1 MHQDGKERPR
11 TEKHWRDSSTS
22 GNARV
27 PSIGRRHPGPNCR
40 ALAFGATGAIFRLG
54 SIRCGLLR
62 QPAQGLDQD
71 RFRKRA
77 CLSPKSYG
85 ADPTVHCSWKFSIRV
100 SARVDCGD
108 MDATSDRTA
117 KYKADSLSLV
127 GAVALGTGVMIGAGI
142 FALTGQMAEMTGS
155 LFPLAFLSA
164 AVIVSLS
171 AYSYVKLSN
180 ASPSSGG
187 IAMYLDKAYGGTL
200 TTAFHS
206 LLMYF
211 SMVIAQSFLARTF
224 GSYTL
229 RLFEVDDSSW
239 LAPALG
245 VGLLLTAFLINLSVT
260 GLIQGIASLLGF
272 IKIAGII
279 LFGVVGVWVADSVK
293 TDFSVANQGASL
305 TGFLGATA
313 LGILAFKGFTT
324 ITNSGSELTNPRR
337 NLGKAI
343 MISIGL
349 CVVIYALV
357 GFAVSSNLSLEE
369 IIATRN
375 YSLAAAAR
383 PALGEYAVWFTVI
396 LAMLATAGGVIASI
410 FAVSRMLAML
420 TEMKLVPH
428 RHFHMPG
435 SIQKHT
441 LVYTIVLGLLLT
453 AFFDLSRIAAL
464 GIIFYL
470 IMDIAV
476 HWGVLRH
483 LRKEIEAHPAIPIIA
498 IAMDFIVLGGFL
510 WVKANSDP
518 LVLIVATIVMAVILI
533 VEYFFLRSRQS
544 QDQIA
549 SVEGEEP

>member
-1 MHQDGKERPR
+1 MKDTPDR
-11 TEKHWRDSSTS
+11 ST
-22 GNARV
+22 
-27 PSIGRRHPGPNCR
+27 
-40 ALAFGATGAIFRLG
+40 
-54 SIRCGLLR
+54 
-62 QPAQGLDQD
+62 
-71 RFRKRA
+71 
-77 CLSPKSYG
+77 
-85 ADPTVHCSWKFSIRV
+85 
-100 SARVDCGD
+100 
-108 MDATSDRTA
+108 
-117 KYKADSLSLV
+117 KYQADSLSLI
-127 GAVALGTGVMIGAGI
+127 GAIALGTGVMIGAGI

-155 LFPLAFLSA
+155 LFPLAFLSSA
-164 AVIVSLS
+164 LIVSFS

-180 ASPSSGG
+180 AYPSAGG
-187 IAMYLDKAYGGTL
+187 IAMYLQKAYGGTL
-200 TTAFHS
+200 TTAFHA

-229 RLFEVDDSSW
+229 QLFAIDDSSV
-239 LAPALG
+239 LVPVLG
-245 VGLLLTAFLINLSVT
+245 VGLLLAAFLINLSGT
-260 GLIQGIASLLGF
+260 GWIQRVASALGF
-272 IKIAGII
+272 IKIGGII
-279 LFGVVGVWVADSVK
+279 LFGVVGVLVADSVEV
-293 TDFSVANQGASL
+293 DFSVVDPGASL

-324 ITNSGSELTNPRR
+324 ITNSGSELKDPRR

-357 GFAVSSNLSLEE
+357 GFAVSSNLSLVE
-369 IIATRN
+369 IIETRN

-396 LAMLATAGGVIASI
+396 LAMLATSGGIIASI

-428 RHFHMPG
+428 SHFRMPG
-435 SIQKHT
+435 SVQKHT

-483 LRKEIEAHPAIPIIA
+483 LRKEVDANPLILVIA
-498 IAMDFIVLGGFL
+498 IVLNLIILGGFF
-510 WVKANSDP
+510 WVKIASDP
-518 LVLIVATIVMAVILI
+518 LVLIVAAAVMAAILI
-533 VEYFFLRSRQS
+533 TEFSFLRTRPTE
-544 QDQIA
+544 DQPEHGH
-549 SVEGEEP
+549 SG